1 MVSFVKPNLL
11 GTRKEFMNRFVNPIN
26 NGQHRD
32 STEAD
37 VRLMKKRAHVLH
49 NILDGCVQRKDYDI
63 IRTLLPPKNEYVL
76 LIRLSEKQRI
86 LYKQYLEEI
95 RGIKNVNA
103 LGKVAGAQLFT
114 DFQALTRIW
123 THPWVLHLNQY
134 RMAIIESRNMK
145 SFVNDESSAVETED
159 EVEPKENA
167 ANTIV
172 KQADDRIAVEVVKDD
187 DSISMDSNSLSQ
199 NYKGNSK
206 KKRVVFSDDDE
217 ELIESGDGSSDDS
230 VVKTKRKGESTDES
244 DVSESEQFKYVPP

>member
-49 NILDGCVQRKDYDI
+49 NLLDGCVQRKDYDI
-63 IRTLLPPKNEYVL
+63 IRTLLPPKNEYVM

-103 LGKVAGAQLFT
+103 LGKVPGAQLFT

-159 EVEPKENA
+159 EDEPKKNDT
-167 ANTIV
+167 NTNF
-172 KQADDRIAVEVVKDD
+172 KQEDDRIAVEVVEDD
-187 DSISMDSNSLSQ
+187 DSMDSDSLSQ
-199 NYKGNSK
+199 NYKGNGK
-206 KKRVVFSDDDE
+206 KKRVVFS
-217 ELIESGDGSSDDS
+217 SGDGSSDDS
-230 VVKTKRKGESTDES
+230 VVKTKKKGESTDES
-244 DVSESEQFKYVPP
+244 DVSESEQFKYVPW